1 MDKKLPLIIIIVAI
15 SFLALCVF
23 FQGRN
28 DKSVTSKEHYGGP
41 IINVKK
47 LPMTDCYDRCV
58 KWSQFCEKRI
68 PDTNNDVCYR
78 VKNSCMDE
86 CYYSNAQRM

>member
-1 MDKKLPLIIIIVAI
+1 MKQLEIVALI
-15 SFLALCVF
+15 VSTLILCLLIF
-23 FQGRN
+23 RKN
-28 DKSVTSKEHYGGP
+28 NSNVTSLEFYGGP
-41 IINVKK
+41 IRNVRK

-58 KWSQFCEKRI
+58 KWSKFCERRI
-68 PDTNNDVCYR
+68 PDTNNDICER